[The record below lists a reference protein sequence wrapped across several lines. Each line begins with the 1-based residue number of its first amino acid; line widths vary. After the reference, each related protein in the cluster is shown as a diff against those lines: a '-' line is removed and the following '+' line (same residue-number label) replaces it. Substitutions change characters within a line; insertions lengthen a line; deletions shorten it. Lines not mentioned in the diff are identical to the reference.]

1 MISTLKVSLGNTTI
15 GTITMLPAG
24 SVFFAFSE
32 EYLTDANRPVL
43 SQSFLTETGEVIPES
58 KATRVQLPA
67 FFSNLL
73 PEGHMR
79 QYLAERG
86 GIKPTNEFK
95 LIELLGEDLPGAVV
109 IASQDGNPIDAE
121 I

>member
-1 MISTLKVSLGNTTI
+1 MISTLKVSLGDTVI
-15 GTITMLPAG
+15 GTLTMLPAG

-32 EYLTDANRPVL
+32 EYLNDANRPVL

-73 PEGHMR
+73 PEGHICDM
-79 QYLAERG
+79 
-86 GIKPTNEFK
+86 TFNE
-95 LIELLGEDLPGAVV
+95 GEYADHCA
-109 IASQDGNPIDAE
+109 ISRREHYKAH
-121 I
+121 